1 MEMDIFYFTF
11 SILQCFQ
18 YVTITIF
25 FAYSSLILDKFCVIN
40 DIVTFVEYR
49 FFTDVLKY
57 WKLISFAI
65 VTIFI
70 LSRDLGTNIVVL
82 QRNKTE

>member
-1 MEMDIFYFTF
+1 MEMDNFYFTF

-40 DIVTFVEYR
+40 DIVTFVEC
-49 FFTDVLKY
+49 TDVLKY